1 MSNQNKYIERASY
14 TWSKDSI
21 RLIMTPSTTA
31 RSIYFYLQEAGY
43 FKTTPPYFTERKN
56 LNSFLIVY
64 TISGNGRLTYQ
75 NENYELTA
83 GTCFYINCINYH
95 YYKTPKNSG
104 WEFLWIH
111 FNGSSALGYYEE
123 FTKNGFKILD
133 IEDQFLIEGTIRR
146 IISINHKRNTQTE
159 ILTSSLIINLLTELL
174 LQNCTSHIQNQY
186 LPDYLKSIIKDIE
199 QNFRTKLS
207 LDILSKNHGISKFYL
222 SKEFKKYVG
231 IPLNEYIINARLSY
245 SKELLKYSELSVSE
259 IAYQSGM
266 NNVSH
271 FINLFKNREN
281 VTPLAYR
288 KEWKI

>member
-1 MSNQNKYIERASY
+1 MNDRNKYIERASH
-14 TWSKDSI
+14 TWSEDSL
-21 RLIMTPSTTA
+21 RLIMTPSATA
-31 RSIYFYLQEAGY
+31 KSIYFYLQEAGY

-56 LNSFLIVY
+56 LSSFLIIY
-64 TISGNGRLTYQ
+64 TISGKGRLTYQ
-75 NENYELTA
+75 NETYELTA
-83 GTCFYINCINYH
+83 GTCSYINCIHYH
-95 YYKTPKNSG
+95 YYETCKSSD

-123 FTKNGFKILD
+123 FVKNGFKISD
-133 IEDQFLIEGTIRR
+133 IEDRLIIEDIMRR
-146 IISINHKRNTQTE
+146 IISINHKRNVQAE
-159 ILTSSLIINLLTELL
+159 IFTSRLIVVLLTELL
-174 LQNCTSHIQNQY
+174 LLNYTSHVQNQY
-186 LPDYLKSIIKDIE
+186 LPDYLISVIKDID

-231 IPLNEYIINARLSY
+231 ITLNEYIINTRLSY
-245 SKELLKYSELSVSE
+245 SKELLKYSEMSVSE

-281 VTPLAYR
+281 VTPLSYR
-288 KEWKI
+288 KEWNC

>member
-1 MSNQNKYIERASY
+1 MSDRNKYIERASH
-14 TWSKDSI
+14 TWSKDSL

-31 RSIYFYLQEAGY
+31 KSIYFYLQEAGY

-56 LNSFLIVY
+56 LSSFLIIY

-75 NENYELTA
+75 NETYELTA
-83 GTCFYINCINYH
+83 GTCSYINCMNYH
-95 YYKTPKNSG
+95 YYETRKNSD

-123 FTKNGFKILD
+123 FTKNNFKILD
-133 IEDQFLIEGTIRR
+133 IEDRFLIEDIMRR
-146 IISINHKRNTQTE
+146 MITINHKRNARAE
-159 ILTSSLIINLLTELL
+159 IFTSRLIVDLLTELL
-174 LQNCTSHIQNQY
+174 LQNYTSHVQNQY
-186 LPDYLKSIIKDIE
+186 LPDYLVSVIKDID

-207 LDILSKNHGISKFYL
+207 LDLLSKHHGISKFYL

-231 IPLNEYIINARLSY
+231 ITLNEYIINTRLSY
-245 SKELLKYSELSVSE
+245 SKELLKYSELSVGE

-271 FINLFKNREN
+271 FINLFKSREN

-288 KEWKI
+288 KEWKS